1 MENFASDKNPRR
13 EKFRVFHAKSGFIYH
28 GTYEFKWRFLSL
40 LLSRQN
46 HPPSR
51 GYIFEMV
58 NRCTAI
64 SKGVV
69 ARVCALRGDCLR
81 PLKLLLCLLYSRSP
95 SLDSRFRTD
104 DDWFSSSNI
113 LPTLLLPFPS
123 LFFVGSILICCRWTQ
138 RLYVQT

>member
-1 MENFASDKNPRR
+1 MIKTRGEKNF
-13 EKFRVFHAKSGFIYH
+13 VFSMPSRGSSIMARMNSSGV
-28 GTYEFKWRFLSL
+28 LSL

-113 LPTLLLPFPS
+113 LPTLLLPLPS
-123 LFFVGSILICCRWTQ
+123 LFFAGSILICCRWTQ

>member
-1 MENFASDKNPRR
+1 MIKIRGEKNF
-13 EKFRVFHAKSGFIYH
+13 VFSMPSRGSSIMARMNSSGV
-28 GTYEFKWRFLSL
+28 LSL

-113 LPTLLLPFPS
+113 LPTLLLPLPS

>member
-1 MENFASDKNPRR
+1 MIKTRGEKNF
-13 EKFRVFHAKSGFIYH
+13 VFSMPSRGSSIMARMNSSGV
-28 GTYEFKWRFLSL
+28 LSL

-113 LPTLLLPFPS
+113 LPTLLLPLPS
-123 LFFVGSILICCRWTQ
+123 LFFAGLILICCRWTQ

>member
-1 MENFASDKNPRR
+1 MIKTRGEKNF
-13 EKFRVFHAKSGFIYH
+13 VFSMPSRGSSIMARMNSSGV
-28 GTYEFKWRFLSL
+28 LSL

-113 LPTLLLPFPS
+113 LPTPLLPLPS
-123 LFFVGSILICCRWTQ
+123 LFFAGLILICCRWTQ

>member
-1 MENFASDKNPRR
+1 MIKTRGEKNF
-13 EKFRVFHAKSGFIYH
+13 VFSMPSRGSSIMARMNSSGV
-28 GTYEFKWRFLSL
+28 LSL

-113 LPTLLLPFPS
+113 LPTLLLPLPS

>member
-1 MENFASDKNPRR
+1 MIKTRGEKNF
-13 EKFRVFHAKSGFIYH
+13 VFSMPSRGSSIMARMNSSGV
-28 GTYEFKWRFLSL
+28 LSL

-69 ARVCALRGDCLR
+69 ARMCALRGDCLR

-113 LPTLLLPFPS
+113 LPTLLLPLPS

>member
-1 MENFASDKNPRR
+1 MIKTRGEKNF
-13 EKFRVFHAKSGFIYH
+13 VFSMPSRGSSIMARMNSSGV
-28 GTYEFKWRFLSL
+28 LSL

-95 SLDSRFRTD
+95 LLDSRFRTD

-113 LPTLLLPFPS
+113 LPTLLLPLPS
-123 LFFVGSILICCRWTQ
+123 LFFAGLILICCRWTQ

>member
-1 MENFASDKNPRR
+1 MIKTRGEKNF
-13 EKFRVFHAKSGFIYH
+13 VFSMPSRGSSIMARMNSSGV
-28 GTYEFKWRFLSL
+28 LSL

-95 SLDSRFRTD
+95 LLDSRFRTD

-113 LPTLLLPFPS
+113 LPTLLLPLPS

>member
-1 MENFASDKNPRR
+1 MIKTRGEKNF
-13 EKFRVFHAKSGFIYH
+13 VFSMPSRGSSIMARMNSSGV
-28 GTYEFKWRFLSL
+28 LSL

>member
-1 MENFASDKNPRR
+1 MIKTRGEKNF
-13 EKFRVFHAKSGFIYH
+13 VFSMPSRGSSIMARMNSSGV
-28 GTYEFKWRFLSL
+28 LSL

-113 LPTLLLPFPS
+113 LPTPLLPLPS
-123 LFFVGSILICCRWTQ
+123 LFFAGSILICCRWTQ